1 MIGTVMSDPQV
12 KARVMEHFIP
22 VLVDRI
28 LEKRLAWEHQL
39 FTYPTI
45 IWLAPD
51 GEIIERSVYG
61 QDIEDVLADIDDV
74 LYELETR
81 AGS

>member
-1 MIGTVMSDPQV
+1 MADAEV

-28 LEKRLAWEHQL
+28 VEKRLAWEHQL

-45 IWLAPD
+45 IWLSPD
-51 GEIIERSVYG
+51 GTIIERSVYG

-74 LYELETR
+74 LYELKER
-81 AGS
+81 DES